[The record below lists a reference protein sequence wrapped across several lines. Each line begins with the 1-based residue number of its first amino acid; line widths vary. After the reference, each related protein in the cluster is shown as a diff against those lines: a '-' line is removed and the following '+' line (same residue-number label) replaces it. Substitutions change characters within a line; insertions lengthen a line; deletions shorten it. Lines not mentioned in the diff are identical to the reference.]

1 MPVSVS
7 LSIASQL
14 LRVASLNLC
23 TDEYL
28 LLLARPD
35 EIASLS
41 RLASDRSDSVL
52 WRRANGIAANGGN
65 LESAISTR
73 PTIVLTMGGGGK
85 SSAEIASRM
94 RLRSIDLP
102 SPQSPADVALNMER
116 VAAFLGHP
124 ERARPWLQ
132 RFHKLSANRQAQRD
146 AILLN
151 QGGYSTGPDSLAGKW
166 MKFAGL
172 RQRPL
177 PGGRATLEMMTI
189 HPPAVVLLS
198 NYRRRQA
205 SLGQRWLAH
214 PLARPA
220 GSTLVETDGRPW
232 TCTGPIMLDEI
243 HRLKA
248 RL

>member
-7 LSIASQL
+7 LSIASQII
-14 LRVASLNLC
+14 RVTSLNLC

-28 LLLARPD
+28 LLLARPY

-41 RLASDRSDSVL
+41 RLAGDRSDSVL
-52 WRRANGIAANGGN
+52 WRRANGIASNSGD

-73 PTIVLTMGGGGK
+73 PTIVLTMSGGGK
-85 SSAEIASRM
+85 ASAEIASRM
-94 RLRSIDLP
+94 GLRSIDLP
-102 SPQSPADVALNMER
+102 SPQSPADVARNMER
-116 VAAFLGHP
+116 VAGLLGHP

-132 RFHKLSANRQAQRD
+132 RFHKLSAARQAQLD

-151 QGGYSTGPDSLAGKW
+151 QGGYSTGPDTLAGKW
-166 MKFAGL
+166 MKLAGL

-177 PGGRATLEMMTI
+177 HGGRATLEMMAI
-189 HPPAVVLLS
+189 HPPSVVLLS

-214 PLARPA
+214 PLASPA
-220 GSTLVETDGRPW
+220 GSKIVETDGRPW
-232 TCTGPIMLDEI
+232 TCAGPIMLDEI
-243 HRLKA
+243 DRLRA

>member
-41 RLASDRSDSVL
+41 RLAGDPSDSVL
-52 WRRANGIAANGGN
+52 WRRANGIASNRGD

-85 SSAEIASRM
+85 ASAEIASRM
-94 RLRSIDLP
+94 GLRSIDLHA
-102 SPQSPADVALNMER
+102 PQSPEDVARNMTR
-116 VAAFLGHP
+116 VAALLGNP

-132 RFHKLSANRQAQRD
+132 RFHKLSAIRQEQRD

-151 QGGYSTGPDSLAGKW
+151 QGGYSTGPGTLAGKW
-166 MKFAGL
+166 MKLAGL
-172 RQRPL
+172 RQRAL
-177 PGGRATLEMMTI
+177 PGGRATLEMMAVR
-189 HPPAVVLLS
+189 PPSVVLLS

-205 SLGQRWLAH
+205 SLGQSWLAH
-214 PLARPA
+214 PLASPA
-220 GSTLVETDGRPW
+220 GSTIVETDGRPW
-232 TCTGPIMLDEI
+232 TCAGPIMIDEI
-243 HRLKA
+243 DRLRAK
-248 RL
+248 L